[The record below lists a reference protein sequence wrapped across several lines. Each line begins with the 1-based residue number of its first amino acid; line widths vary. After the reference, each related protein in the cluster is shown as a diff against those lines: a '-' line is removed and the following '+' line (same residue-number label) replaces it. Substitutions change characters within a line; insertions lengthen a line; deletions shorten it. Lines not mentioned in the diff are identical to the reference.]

1 MLSAPPR
8 VLVLG
13 WACFLGPPASMI
25 LAGFGLALAGF
36 KFDLVGFGLALAL
49 VGFGL
54 LFLGFWIIYSHN
66 SSHSSL
72 GGRSK
77 SEKGFTYAYNFL

>member
-36 KFDLVGFGLALAL
+36 RFDLVGFGLAWLWLDLA
-49 VGFGL
+49 
-54 LFLGFWIIYSHN
+54 
-66 SSHSSL
+66 
-72 GGRSK
+72 
-77 SEKGFTYAYNFL
+77 